1 MSRSALYDTF
11 ARAPVAFERG
21 EGAWLFDTEG
31 RKYLDFSGG
40 IAVTTLGHAH
50 PVLVRALTEQ
60 AQKLWHTSNLF
71 HIPGQERLAE
81 RLAANSFADRVF
93 FCNSGAEAIECLIK
107 TTRRYHFAKGN
118 PQRNRIITFTGAFH
132 GRTIATL
139 AATGNAKYLEG
150 FGPALDGF
158 DQVPLGDLEAVKA
171 AIGPETAGI
180 LIEPLQGEGGVRLVE
195 PSFMR
200 SLRRLCDE
208 HGLLLLLDEV
218 QSGMGRTGKFFTY
231 EWSAIEPD
239 IVAVAKGLGGG
250 FPIGACL
257 ATNEAASGM
266 TPGTHGS
273 TFGGNPLAMAVG
285 NAILDVI
292 LADGFLDH
300 VRQMGLI
307 LKQRLA
313 GVVDDHPAVVDQVR
327 GEGLLL
333 GIRGVKPVAT
343 ILQAMREQRLLAAGA
358 GENVVRLLPPLII
371 GESEIE
377 EAITRLDA
385 ALSTLDPVPAE
396 AAAGGAQA

>member
-21 EGAWLFDTEG
+21 EGAWLFDTDG
-31 RKYLDFSGG
+31 RAYLDFAGG

-50 PVLVRALTEQ
+50 PALVGALTEQ
-60 AQKLWHTSNLF
+60 ASKLWHVSNLF
-71 HIPGQERLAE
+71 RIPAQERLAE
-81 RLAANSFADRVF
+81 RLVAASFADRVF

-107 TTRRYHFAKGN
+107 TTRRYHFVKGN

-158 DQVPLGDLEAVKA
+158 DQVALGDLKAVKE

-180 LIEPLQGEGGVRLVE
+180 LIEPIQGEGGVRLVE

-200 SLRRLCDE
+200 ALRKLCDE
-208 HGLLLLLDEV
+208 HGILLLLDEV
-218 QSGMGRTGKFFTY
+218 QSGMGRTGRFFAY
-231 EWSAIEPD
+231 EWSGIEPD
-239 IVAVAKGLGGG
+239 ILATAKGLGGG
-250 FPIGACL
+250 FPVGACL

-285 NAILDVI
+285 NAMLDVI
-292 LADGFLDH
+292 LAEGFMEN
-300 VRQMGLI
+300 VRRMGLI

-313 GVVDDHPAVVDQVR
+313 SVVDSHPGVVDQVR
-327 GEGLLL
+327 GDGLLL
-333 GIRGVKPVAT
+333 GIHGVKPVAT
-343 ILQAMREQRLLAAGA
+343 IVGAMRECGLLAAGA
-358 GENVVRLLPPLII
+358 GENVVRLLPPLIV
-371 GESEIE
+371 GEAEIE

-396 AAAGGAQA
+396 AAEGAQA